1 MIHKYK
7 TQGRSPK
14 DFENFQNLIDLF
26 RNLRDCNINPKEVF
40 KNQIDF
46 KSDLEEIKK
55 EIQN

>member
-1 MIHKYK
+1 MIYKYK

-26 RNLRDCNINPKEVF
+26 RNLRDYNINPKEVF

-46 KSDLEEIKK
+46 KSDLGEIKK